1 MTDRKKRIFNWNHI
15 SDKLTKDQVD
25 ELKSYYKTYHK
36 KCWAYKQAMK
46 RFKTWKLIG
55 DSLSVIFAT
64 GGLVSSIAT
73 SGISLVGIST
83 AAILIQGWMK
93 HKNLHLKIQNCLF
106 AYQSYQHLLIAIKNM
121 MRSGEYQQN
130 NLLSMMKNIDDFIT
144 DTSPVVDKFMS
155 KYNKKFTCE

>member
-25 ELKSYYKTYHK
+25 ELKSYYKTYHQ
-36 KCWAYKQAMK
+36 KCWEYKQAMK

-55 DSLSVIFAT
+55 NSLSVIFAT
-64 GGLVSSIAT
+64 GGLASSIAT

-93 HKNLHLKIQNCLF
+93 HKNLDLKIQNCLF
-106 AYQSYQHLLIAIKNM
+106 AYQSYQHLLIAIKDM

-155 KYNKKFTCE
+155 KYNKKFTYE